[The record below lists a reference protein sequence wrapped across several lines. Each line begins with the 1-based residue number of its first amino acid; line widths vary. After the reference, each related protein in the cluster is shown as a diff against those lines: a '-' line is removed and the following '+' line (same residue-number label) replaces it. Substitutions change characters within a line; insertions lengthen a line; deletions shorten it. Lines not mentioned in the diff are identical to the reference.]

1 MKLENNLKNVK
12 TQKRIIYVTYALD
25 ELSSGITKKV
35 YSQCFAFCNLGFQVC
50 LYINR
55 IDRCVC
61 YEVNKGRMVEI
72 FNEKY
77 SFPFATS
84 FITSKNIL
92 KILQKKYYA
101 YIRIREFF
109 ENLYEMNLLKS
120 SEIIYI
126 RRISPITI
134 ILIKYLKKLKRDGK
148 KIIYEYPTYP
158 WEKEMIKDK
167 NYFNYILDK
176 IYYKKLISLVDYI
189 TVILGKQMKLPSK
202 FITISNG
209 VNIKNIHKKK
219 QNYRKNK
226 EFHILGLANVQ
237 YWHGYDRIIKGIATY
252 RNNSCIKDKVYFHIV
267 GNGNKISELKELTKR
282 NGLERYIFFHGAKAG
297 KDLDDF
303 LNLCQVGIGTL
314 GLHRQGLF
322 IASPIKN
329 REYCA
334 RGIPFIIS
342 FIDIDFPEDFPYIKR
357 IPADDSEVNIEKI
370 INFYNNIKIKF
381 PNYINDMRNYAEKY
395 LSWEIKLKPVVDV
408 ILKLH

>member
-1 MKLENNLKNVK
+1 MNLQNNPKNVNRQK
-12 TQKRIIYVTYALD
+12 TIIYITYELD

-35 YSQCFAFCNLGFQVC
+35 YSQCFAFYNLGFQVY

-55 IDRCVC
+55 IDRYVC
-61 YEVNKGRMVEI
+61 YEVNKGRMIEI
-72 FNEKY
+72 FNKKY
-77 SFPFATS
+77 SFP

-92 KILQKKYYA
+92 KILQKKYHA
-101 YIRIREFF
+101 YIRIKEFF
-109 ENLYEMNLLKS
+109 KNLYEMNLVKN

-126 RRISPITI
+126 RKISPVTN
-134 ILIKYLKKLKRDGK
+134 ILIKYLKKFKRDGK

-158 WEKEMIKDK
+158 WEKEMIKNK
-167 NYFNYILDK
+167 NYFGYILDK

-209 VNIKNIHKKK
+209 INIKSIHKKR

-226 EFHILGLANVQ
+226 EFHMLGLANVQ
-237 YWHGYDRIIKGIATY
+237 YWQGYDRIIKGIAIY
-252 RNNSCIKDKVYFHIV
+252 RNNSCIKNKICFHIV
-267 GNGNKISELKELTKR
+267 GNGNKISELKELTKKNR
-282 NGLERYIFFHGAKAG
+282 LEKYIFFHGAKAG

-303 LNLCQVGIGTL
+303 FNLCQVGIGTL
-314 GLHRQGLF
+314 GLHRKGLF

-334 RGIPFIIS
+334 RGIPFIAS
-342 FIDIDFPEDFPYIKR
+342 FNDLDFPEDFPYIKR
-357 IPADDSEVNIEKI
+357 IPADDSAVNIEEI
-370 INFYNNIKIKF
+370 ISFYSNMKIKF
-381 PNYINDMRNYAEKY
+381 PNYIDDMRDYAEKY

-408 ILKLH
+408 IL